1 MFEKAKE
8 FLGRLFGNKDTKQ
21 EPQGT
26 LKLDNE
32 RDYKAL
38 TGFFKAN
45 AYDSVDNELFKHS
58 LIVARQLGVEV
69 EFTHNIFNRSFYL
82 LNENKI
88 TIETNQQSVG
98 QAQDLLHELIHATTR
113 KAFMLYK
120 SNPTIAK
127 ELFTQKQINAF
138 KDIEKIF
145 ENSKKKF
152 DDMSEADFQS
162 SLKLMQGKGLLPKHL
177 DISLLNKANFNEI
190 NYGYKSVDEFIAEL
204 ANPIFREHLKTQSLW
219 DKVKNAVSNFFFER
233 KELDKIDTI
242 KALKERYLTILDEYN
257 VARIGEIKAF
267 NFDDISFSQRL
278 EAVYLDK
285 RTDRIRLNALMQEAT
300 ELPENIDEQA
310 FKKQF
315 PRDENGYFLDTPIG
329 RVRFENLDKTY
340 EHFDKNTYFDDRKWL
355 SGAFVE
361 VLNNPLFVVRQK
373 YPLKTTALDRLR
385 HSPLS
390 SDSSSQKQRHQSASG
405 ESKTESIIANSQTLV
420 KPFHKKG
427 NEKVDSYVFFKPYKK
442 IDENNTTEYYYL
454 ASFAIDMN
462 GKLLHKTFFDFENNF
477 PKIEALIKGLDKDL
491 LYFKGE
497 KFTNAVFDKEKSTE
511 RNNKFSSIMENFNKT
526 IADNKLQRSKAINNT
541 YKAIDTENSL
551 DTPKNDTNDN
561 VASKIDKLNKIK
573 KPKR

>member
-1 MFEKAKE
+1 MFEKTKE
-8 FLGRLFGNKDTKQ
+8 FLGRLFGKKDTKQ
-21 EPQGT
+21 ELQGV
-26 LKLDNE
+26 LRLNNE
-32 RDYKAL
+32 RDYKTL
-38 TGFFKAN
+38 TSFFKEN

-58 LIVARQLGVEV
+58 LIVAKQLGVEI

-88 TIETNQQSVG
+88 AIESNQPNTG

-113 KAFMLYK
+113 KAFVLYK

-145 ENSKKKF
+145 EYSKKKF

-177 DISLLNKANFNEI
+177 DISLLNKTNFKEI

-219 DKVKNAVSNFFFER
+219 DKIKNAVSNFFFGR
-233 KELDKIDTI
+233 KDLENIDTLN
-242 KALKERYLTILDEYN
+242 ALKERYLTILDEYN
-257 VARIGEIKAF
+257 AARIGEIRAF
-267 NFDDISFSQRL
+267 SLDDISFSQRL

-285 RTDRIRLNALMQEAT
+285 RTDRIRLNALMQEAGK
-300 ELPENIDEQA
+300 LPNAIDEQS
-310 FKKQF
+310 FKRQF
-315 PRDENGYFLDTPIG
+315 PRDENGYFIDTPIG
-329 RVRFENLDKTY
+329 RVEFKNLHSTFL
-340 EHFDKNTYFDDRKWL
+340 HLTQNTNFDDRKWL

-373 YPLKTTALDRLR
+373 YPLKTTALDQLKR
-385 HSPLS
+385 SQTMSEP
-390 SDSSSQKQRHQSASG
+390 SSQKQRHQSASG
-405 ESKTESIIANSQTLV
+405 ESKTESIIANSSTPV
-420 KPFHKKG
+420 KSFHKKG

-442 IDENNTTEYYYL
+442 VDENNTTKYHYL
-454 ASFAIDMN
+454 ASFAIDNN
-462 GKLLHKTFFDFENNF
+462 GKLLHKTFFDFESNF
-477 PKIEALIKGLDKDL
+477 PKIVALIKGLDKDL

-511 RNNKFSSIMENFNKT
+511 NNNEFSSLMENFNKT
-526 IADNKLQRSKAINNT
+526 IADNKLQRNKAISNT
-541 YKAIDTENSL
+541 YKATSTESPL
-551 DTPKNDTNDN
+551 DTLKNDTNDN
-561 VASKIDKLNKIK
+561 VANKIDKLNKIK